1 MKSKW
6 LMNDKIDGR
15 NSHAWTPE
23 SHSFTT
29 KCIKCMLQRV
39 LAVCSTLTFP
49 LSQNAQ
55 RKEGRKE
62 RKINKKKS
70 A

>member
-6 LMNDKIDGR
+6 LMNDKIDGK
-15 NSHAWTPE
+15 NSHTWTSE
-23 SHSFTT
+23 SHNFTT
-29 KCIKCMLQRV
+29 KYIKCMLQRV

-62 RKINKKKS
+62 GKKDK
-70 A
+70 